1 MASSRTVLPARRV
14 VAVLGAGLLAAGLV
28 GATAAPAQA
37 RVRPYVIGNTVTEPD
52 PEITVSRL
60 GTSDADGLHLR
71 WLAGANLNTH
81 HADASRDARTYAY
94 LQGTNSVSG
103 GSRVNVRIVVRRNG
117 HIVFTTVG
125 LISPPDVTPDGRY
138 VVWGQGR
145 RVYRFDAITHVRRVL
160 YTAPVGDEVETV
172 GYSPDRTR
180 LLVTAQG
187 HNAAGPWKLRLVR
200 TSDSHVLL
208 SRVGLFSDLYERP
221 EWSPTSSSVLVF
233 WHAAA
238 VAPRAVRVSRAGG
251 VFATA
256 IVAPLRSLNW
266 RPDGVYA
273 LDPVANV
280 VKRTNNLAVAPVL
293 AWLRLAPGRVLDN
306 IVLVDRPPA

>member
-1 MASSRTVLPARRV
+1 MTSSRTVLPTRSLLA
-14 VAVLGAGLLAAGLV
+14 ALGAGALAAGLL
-28 GATAAPAQA
+28 GAAVAPAEA
-37 RVRPYVIGNTVTEPD
+37 RVRPYVIGNTYTEPQ

-71 WLAGANLNTH
+71 WLAAANLNTH
-81 HADASRDARTYAY
+81 HSDASRDARTLAY

-103 GSRVNVRIVVRRNG
+103 GSRVQVRIVVRRNG
-117 HIVFTTVG
+117 AIVFTTVG

-145 RVYRFDAITHVRRVL
+145 RVYRLDALTRARTVL

-187 HNAAGPWKLRLVR
+187 HNANGPWKLRLIR
-200 TSDSHVLL
+200 TADRHVLL
-208 SRVGLFSDLYERP
+208 FRSGLFSDLYERP

-233 WHAAA
+233 WYGGSVGAR
-238 VAPRAVRVSRAGG
+238 PVRVTRAGAL
-251 VFATA
+251 VATA
-256 IVAPLRSLNW
+256 IRYPLRSLNW
-266 RPDGVYA
+266 RPDGVFA
-273 LDPVANV
+273 LDPFANV

-293 AWLRLAPGRVLDN
+293 AWARLAPGNVLDD